1 MFKRLK
7 IIKCTKISLER
18 KDRNL
23 GPDDLILDVRTP
35 EEFQA
40 GHIHGAQNTP
50 HDEVVSIADTLKRY
64 KIIYMRDFNV

>member
-1 MFKRLK
+1 MNSE
-7 IIKCTKISLER
+7 ISLER
-18 KDRNL
+18 KARNL

-40 GHIHGAQNTP
+40 GHIHGAQNTS
-50 HDEVVSIADTLKRY
+50 HDKVVSMADTLKRY